1 MTAAY
6 VDAAS
11 GVSGDMFLGALVDA
25 GVDLGVLQRA
35 VDRLGVDGLR
45 LTAVTTRRNGVA
57 ATKVDVTY
65 PVQDE
70 VRGLREVL
78 AIIVASGLA
87 PDVAAAATSVFR
99 RLAAAEAVVHGVSV
113 DEVHFHEV
121 GAADALADV
130 VGTAAGLHELGVTRL
145 FVGSVNV
152 GSGTVACEHGV
163 LPVPAPATARRR
175 TKTAAMDNPATES
188 ASRGCTANHGSGM
201 PAAPRAESFSPM
213 GASSAHC
220 RSGTRGEGPDLA
232 FVGPVP
238 FHGPARVW
246 RGVRRRQT
254 DRPQGW

>member
-25 GVDLGVLQRA
+25 GVDPGVLQRA

-87 PDVAAAATSVFR
+87 PDVAAAAT
-99 RLAAAEAVVHGVSV
+99 
-113 DEVHFHEV
+113 
-121 GAADALADV
+121 
-130 VGTAAGLHELGVTRL
+130 
-145 FVGSVNV
+145 
-152 GSGTVACEHGV
+152 
-163 LPVPAPATARRR
+163 
-175 TKTAAMDNPATES
+175 
-188 ASRGCTANHGSGM
+188 
-201 PAAPRAESFSPM
+201 
-213 GASSAHC
+213 
-220 RSGTRGEGPDLA
+220 
-232 FVGPVP
+232 
-238 FHGPARVW
+238 
-246 RGVRRRQT
+246 
-254 DRPQGW
+254 

>member
-25 GVDLGVLQRA
+25 GVDPGVLQRA

-163 LPVPAPATARRR
+163 LPVPAPATARLLEGWR
-175 TKTAAMDNPATES
+175 THVA
-188 ASRGCTANHGSGM
+188 
-201 PAAPRAESFSPM
+201 
-213 GASSAHC
+213 
-220 RSGTRGEGPDLA
+220 
-232 FVGPVP
+232 
-238 FHGPARVW
+238 GPARELTTPTGAALLTALGRQVAAPPRL
-246 RGVRRRQT
+246 RGLTRGRGAGRS
-254 DRPQGW
+254 DPPGWANLLRLVVGEAA